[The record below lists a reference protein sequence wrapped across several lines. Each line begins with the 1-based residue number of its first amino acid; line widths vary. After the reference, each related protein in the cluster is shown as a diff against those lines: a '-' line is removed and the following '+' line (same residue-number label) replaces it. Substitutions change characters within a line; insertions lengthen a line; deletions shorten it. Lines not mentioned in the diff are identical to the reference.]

1 MYDEIIGES
10 TTEVEII
17 QKVCEFVVL
26 DENKTDWDAF
36 LTSCADSSLLKER
49 IEYYTQVFEKPNFMY

>member
-26 DENKTDWDAF
+26 DENKTD
-36 LTSCADSSLLKER
+36 
-49 IEYYTQVFEKPNFMY
+49 